1 MTGLRR
7 NLGLVIALSSLTVP
21 AWARGSVASQDVKS
35 TFDQGV
41 EMLQRGHHDEALAA
55 FQKVLA
61 MNPTQEQA
69 YELWKSS
76 DPAVWR
82 DLLVEGGQFELA
94 AKRLMELAR
103 TARKAHANDAA
114 AIQPLVVTVAT
125 GSDALARRKAL
136 LTLSAD
142 HGEYAVPYLLP
153 YLGTENGDEDRRV
166 LAMHALAQM
175 DTDVVAP
182 LSQAFASEDRI
193 LRRNVAMVLGNI
205 GDPRAA
211 AALLLVAKTDA
222 DDGVRTAAQQSAT
235 RIGAKGDAL
244 AAYLSLGDSYHHG
257 RSDILGPRGA
267 GDVVWRFADGKVVP
281 EPVPPSLYNDEM
293 AIQSY
298 TMALKADTTSI
309 AALAGLGRSVA
320 AERAELAGLEKAGQ
334 DVSAFKARAASAQ
347 ALVNSAGVPAL
358 DTALIWSVK
367 SGDST
372 SGAAIAQSLGDLA
385 TTPTQGL
392 IAALRSGDGAMAA
405 ESAVALG
412 NIAVRSTSAAS
423 PEVVGALAQGVG
435 REIQRVAAV
444 IGDSEAANAVAAA
457 LDKSGVFVSH
467 WNTGAKGSTM
477 ARRAAGIDV
486 IVLAETL
493 GDLTAAQVLE
503 EIKSDDRT
511 KGVPV
516 VLLAKDPAA
525 ASAMYGDKLAGATT
539 GATDMA
545 AIDAALGKELDGD
558 RARAETLAARAA
570 ETLANLAHA
579 ARGDV
584 SGAITALAA
593 ASARAD
599 AIAIP
604 AFHALGAAG
613 GAGEGANLVAVLGD
627 DKRSEAARAAAGDA
641 LAAILGRAPTALD
654 AAGLAQ
660 VAGVAAAANGA
671 AAVREAASRALGRAQ
686 MDPAMRAE
694 LLSKLRG

>member
-7 NLGLVIALSSLTVP
+7 NLGLVIALSSLTAPV
-21 AWARGSVASQDVKS
+21 WAGPLGTQDVKS

-61 MNPTQEQA
+61 MDPTQEQA

-76 DPAVWR
+76 DPSVWR
-82 DLLVEGGQFELA
+82 DLLVEGGQFELT
-94 AKRLMELAR
+94 AKRLIELAR
-103 TARKAHANDAA
+103 LARKTHANDPA

-125 GSDALARRKAL
+125 DADATARRKAL

-153 YLGTENGDEDRRV
+153 YLGGENGDEDRRV
-166 LAMHALAQM
+166 LAMHALSQM

-182 LSQAFASEDRI
+182 LAQSFASEDRL

-205 GDPRAA
+205 GDARAA

-222 DDGVRTAAQQSAT
+222 DETVRTAAQQSAT

-244 AAYLSLGDSYHHG
+244 SAYLALGDAYHHG
-257 RSDILGPRGA
+257 RSDVLGPRGA
-267 GDVVWRFADGKVVP
+267 GDVVWRFTEGKLVP
-281 EPVPPSLYNDEM
+281 EPVPPSLFNDEM
-293 AIQSY
+293 AIQAY
-298 TMALKADTTSI
+298 TMAIKADPSSV

-334 DVSAFKARAASAQ
+334 DVSAFKARSASAQ

-358 DTALIWSVK
+358 DTALAWSVK
-367 SGDST
+367 GGDST
-372 SGAAIAQSLGDLA
+372 SGAAMAESLGDLA
-385 TTPTQGL
+385 TAPTPGL
-392 IAALRSGDGAMAA
+392 QAALRSGDGAMAA

-412 NIAVRSTSAAS
+412 NIAVRSATSAS
-423 PEVVGALAQGVG
+423 PEVVGALSQAVG

-444 IGDSEAANAVAAA
+444 IGDSEAAQAVAAA
-457 LDKSGVFVSH
+457 LEKSGNFVSR
-467 WNTGAKGSTM
+467 WSTGAKGSTM

-486 IVLAETL
+486 IILAETL
-493 GDLTAAQVLE
+493 PDLTAAQVLDE
-503 EIKSDDRT
+503 LKADDRT
-511 KGVPV
+511 KAVPV

-525 ASAMYGDKLAGATT
+525 ASTMYGDKLAGATT

-545 AIDAALGKELDGD
+545 AIDAALGKTLDGD
-558 RARAETLAARAA
+558 RARAETLAARAS
-570 ETLANLAHA
+570 ETLAYL
-579 ARGDV
+579 ARGGRTDV
-584 SGAITALAA
+584 SAAIPALAA

-604 AFHALGAAG
+604 AFHALGAAA
-613 GAGEGANLVAVLGD
+613 GAGEAANLVAVLAD
-627 DKRSEAARAAAGDA
+627 EKRSEPARAAAGDA
-641 LAAILGRAPTALD
+641 LAAILGRTPTALD

-660 VAGVAAAANGA
+660 VATVASAANGA
-671 AAVREAASRALGRAQ
+671 ASVREAASRALGRAQ
-686 MDPAMRAE
+686 MDPAARAE